1 MRTQSMPKMLGNGG
15 SVWSMG
21 NTDRHCRRV
30 PRQSDRAV
38 DHHGR
43 NGRQRIECF
52 CHKRSRS
59 GIAAGH
65 CCHLRQAGRRLRAG
79 CGVSVARRWM
89 LAFFLPPCARALN
102 PAEMACPN
110 PKARL
115 RRIEQRPIDQ
125 VIDAFTKIC
134 NRFSPDDCW
143 NVFCEAGCGSNE
155 KRGALAF
162 GKHRETYKEP
172 LNQCHFGRG
181 ASSCS

>member
-1 MRTQSMPKMLGNGG
+1 MEAPFGVWKTQTVIAGMSHDNLIAPWIITGAMDGNALNASVTNG
-15 SVWSMG
+15 SALELQPGIVVICDKLAG
-21 NTDRHCRRV
+21 DYA
-30 PRQSDRAV
+30 RA
-38 DHHGR
+38 
-43 NGRQRIECF
+43 
-52 CHKRSRS
+52 
-59 GIAAGH
+59 AASA
-65 CCHLRQAGRRLRAG
+65 LRDVG
-79 CGVSVARRWM
+79 CW
-89 LAFFLPPCARALN
+89 LFFLPPCARALN

-134 NRFSPDDCW
+134 NHFSPDDCW